1 MIKENVRKEIC
12 LLLILSIVA
21 SLTFSQTIYATTAN
35 AAVYTQKNIE
45 KQSLRLAAEQK
56 TDDLT
61 VNQDQ
66 TSVDNPSEEP
76 SVMDQTN
83 LPGISHELPTLNTEH
98 LHLIAGGIPYE
109 LQVLNASN
117 VSYELSKE
125 SPSIIDL
132 SKETAHSVVITPITA
147 GNTILIVNAIGS
159 DGTQTVLTCEITVS
173 ELSLAEES
181 VNLYLNDQNPNI
193 DIAIQGLDLDTM
205 YYETGKDWQDQ
216 CIRDAMNTDV
226 QCMIRTGNSKIAD
239 AWFRDGSI
247 HIKGIAKGIT
257 NARLTI
263 YGVSFSIRIQV
274 HHYTLNKYVIST
286 YKGSSVKSLKLKGTQ
301 GHKVTW
307 ISGNKNVASVS
318 KTGIVTING
327 IGTTK
332 ITAKVNGRKVIC
344 IVSVSSPTAYRVVK
358 DAREISKKK
367 NIQYSQNMR
376 MSQNYYDC
384 SSLVYRCYRPYG
396 IRFGYTHPT
405 WAPTAAEEGFWC
417 KKSGHCI
424 AEGALEILNCK
435 LVPGD
440 TIYYSFNGD
449 NGRYMNIDH
458 TAIFSG
464 YAYDDSI
471 GYYGTVIEASSSSNT
486 VTERMYYSSDNIK
499 LIGRPSKK

>member
-1 MIKENVRKEIC
+1 M
-12 LLLILSIVA
+12 
-21 SLTFSQTIYATTAN
+21 
-35 AAVYTQKNIE
+35 
-45 KQSLRLAAEQK
+45 
-56 TDDLT
+56 
-61 VNQDQ
+61 
-66 TSVDNPSEEP
+66 
-76 SVMDQTN
+76 
-83 LPGISHELPTLNTEH
+83 
-98 LHLIAGGIPYE
+98 
-109 LQVLNASN
+109 
-117 VSYELSKE
+117 
-125 SPSIIDL
+125 
-132 SKETAHSVVITPITA
+132 
-147 GNTILIVNAIGS
+147 
-159 DGTQTVLTCEITVS
+159 
-173 ELSLAEES
+173 
-181 VNLYLNDQNPNI
+181 
-193 DIAIQGLDLDTM
+193 
-205 YYETGKDWQDQ
+205 
-216 CIRDAMNTDV
+216 
-226 QCMIRTGNSKIAD
+226 
-239 AWFRDGSI
+239 
-247 HIKGIAKGIT
+247 
-257 NARLTI
+257 
-263 YGVSFSIRIQV
+263 
-274 HHYTLNKYVIST
+274 
-286 YKGSSVKSLKLKGTQ
+286 
-301 GHKVTW
+301 
-307 ISGNKNVASVS
+307 
-318 KTGIVTING
+318 
-327 IGTTK
+327 
-332 ITAKVNGRKVIC
+332 NGRKVIC

>member
-181 VNLYLNDQNPNI
+181 VN
-193 DIAIQGLDLDTM
+193 
-205 YYETGKDWQDQ
+205 
-216 CIRDAMNTDV
+216 
-226 QCMIRTGNSKIAD
+226 
-239 AWFRDGSI
+239 
-247 HIKGIAKGIT
+247 
-257 NARLTI
+257 
-263 YGVSFSIRIQV
+263 
-274 HHYTLNKYVIST
+274 
-286 YKGSSVKSLKLKGTQ
+286 
-301 GHKVTW
+301 
-307 ISGNKNVASVS
+307 
-318 KTGIVTING
+318 
-327 IGTTK
+327 
-332 ITAKVNGRKVIC
+332 
-344 IVSVSSPTAYRVVK
+344 VSV
-358 DAREISKKK
+358 
-367 NIQYSQNMR
+367 MR
-376 MSQNYYDC
+376 
-384 SSLVYRCYRPYG
+384 
-396 IRFGYTHPT
+396 
-405 WAPTAAEEGFWC
+405 
-417 KKSGHCI
+417 
-424 AEGALEILNCK
+424 
-435 LVPGD
+435 
-440 TIYYSFNGD
+440 
-449 NGRYMNIDH
+449 
-458 TAIFSG
+458 
-464 YAYDDSI
+464 
-471 GYYGTVIEASSSSNT
+471 
-486 VTERMYYSSDNIK
+486 
-499 LIGRPSKK
+499 